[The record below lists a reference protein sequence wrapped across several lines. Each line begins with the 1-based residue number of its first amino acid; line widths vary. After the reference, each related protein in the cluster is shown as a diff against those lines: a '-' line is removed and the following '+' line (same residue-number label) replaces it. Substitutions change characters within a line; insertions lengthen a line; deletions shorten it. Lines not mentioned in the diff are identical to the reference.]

1 MKRFIEQYGGE
12 NFDIAIIGGG
22 ITGAAVAYDAAR
34 RGFSVALLE
43 KGDFGAA
50 TSSATSKLIHGG
62 LRYLANGEV
71 ALVRESL
78 RERRIM
84 ENIAPNL
91 VHPLPSLIAT
101 YAGQGL
107 MNSRQVMRAGMILY
121 DILSFDKGRTRDAAK
136 RLPNHRSMSRKEVLA
151 AEGSVRPAQLNGGFV
166 YYDCLSSFPE
176 RLTLAF
182 IKSAAHHGARVA
194 NYARV
199 DDFMVEGKSVR
210 GLVITDELTGA
221 GLKVTASLVINCAG
235 PWADILLAK
244 ALHRETARQ
253 ITRSEGIHI
262 ITDKTVNSHMVGL
275 RTTRGRHIFFVPWR
289 GHTLIGTTDK
299 EYTGTPDGY
308 RVSRQSIVELIDEV
322 NESFGSGTL
331 GYGDVRHAYGGLR
344 PLVETQTE
352 GTYSSSRR
360 YEIYDNA
367 ADGLEGLITVEGG
380 KYTTS
385 RNLAEK
391 VMAEVRKKS
400 GRKMMQCTTA
410 AGFLKGC
417 EIADMEA
424 FASALRSEQVLAP
437 QTMTYLGMAYGS
449 DFRQVCGIAKDDAA
463 LGRPL
468 NDDGEILAQVAY
480 AARHEMARTLPDI
493 MLRRTGLGTL
503 GHPGNDIIKKAA
515 ETAASELKWDSAKTE
530 AEIKKVSAL
539 LTLPVQ

>member
-1 MKRFIEQYGGE
+1 MKRFIEQYNGE
-12 NFDIAIIGGG
+12 TFDMVIIGGG
-22 ITGAAVAYDAAR
+22 ITGAAVAYDAAS
-34 RGFSVALLE
+34 RGFSVALVE

-78 RERRIM
+78 RERRIL

-91 VHPLPSLIAT
+91 VLPLPCLIAT
-101 YAGQGL
+101 YRGQGL
-107 MNSRQVMRAGMILY
+107 MNSREVMRAGMILY
-121 DILSFDKGRTRDAAK
+121 DILSFDKGRTRDHAK
-136 RLPNHRSMSRKEVLA
+136 RLPGHRSMSGKEVLA
-151 AEGSVRPAQLNGGFV
+151 AEGGVRPASLNGGFV
-166 YYDCLSSFPE
+166 YYDCQSSFPE

-182 IKSAAHHGARVA
+182 IRSAAHHGARVA

-199 DDFMVEGKSVR
+199 DDFIVEGKSVR
-210 GLVITDELTGA
+210 GVVVTDELGGST
-221 GLKVTASLVINCAG
+221 LKIRASLVINCAG

-244 ALHRETARQ
+244 ALHRDTARH

-289 GHTLIGTTDK
+289 GHTLVGTTDK
-299 EYTGTPDGY
+299 EYTGGPDGY
-308 RVSRQSIVELIDEV
+308 RVSRQSIQELIDEV

-344 PLVETQTE
+344 PLVETQTA
-352 GTYSSSRR
+352 GTYGSSRR

-367 ADGLEGLITVEGG
+367 ADGLDGLITVEGG

-400 GRKMMQCTTA
+400 GRKMKHCTTA
-410 AGFLKGC
+410 DEFLKGC
-417 EIADMEA
+417 EIPDLQA
-424 FASALRSEQVLAP
+424 FASALGTENILP
-437 QTMTYLGMAYGS
+437 GNTMNYLGMAYGS
-449 DFRQVCGIAKDDAA
+449 DYRLVCDIARDDATLA
-463 LGRPL
+463 RPL
-468 NDDGEILAQVAY
+468 NNDGEILAEVVY
-480 AARHEMARTLPDI
+480 AVRHEMARTLPDI

-503 GHPGNDIIKKAA
+503 GHPGVDVIRKTAEAAARELNWDGAKTAA
-515 ETAASELKWDSAKTE
+515 EIEKL
-530 AEIKKVSAL
+530 SAL
-539 LTLPVQ
+539 LTLPVI